1 MQQVWAFAKRTFGK
15 DLLPLFFI
23 ALSLGIAYLVLRNAS
38 RSKSGI
44 YKLFLNG
51 ALCIL
56 GFIFAWGQP
65 YVTEKVHI
73 LEYGLLAWLAMR
85 DFWRQDRNV
94 LKTSL
99 YAFILV
105 LITSCLDEGFQ
116 KLQPWRVF
124 EVRDIITNLVSGIL
138 GISVFIAQ

>member
-15 DLLPLFFI
+15 DILPLFFI
-23 ALSLGIAYLVLRNAS
+23 LLSLGFAYLVLRNAS

-44 YKLFLNG
+44 YKLLSLG
-51 ALCIL
+51 ILCVS
-56 GFIFAWGQP
+56 GFIFAWRQP

-116 KLQPWRVF
+116 KLLPWRVF

>member
-15 DLLPLFFI
+15 DILPLFFI
-23 ALSLGIAYLVLRNAS
+23 ALSLGFTFLILRNAS

-65 YVTEKVHI
+65 YATEKIHI
-73 LEYGLLAWLAMR
+73 LEYGLLGWLAMR
-85 DFWRQDRNV
+85 DFSRQDRSGLETV
-94 LKTSL
+94 LYTFIFVLVTSL
-99 YAFILV
+99 
-105 LITSCLDEGFQ
+105 LDEGFQ
-116 KLQPWRVF
+116 KLLPWRVF
-124 EVRDIITNLVSGIL
+124 EVRDILTNLVSGIL